1 MRLFFVLF
9 FYAAIIW
16 FTGHGERG
24 TGDWVFL
31 DGVITFM
38 DVFGLYQNYFMGRKL
53 TIVCDCCYSG
63 HWVEKLAA
71 ILDDYGIP
79 PCGHRAKALDFK
91 LQIVASCQK
100 NQQCREKS
108 FIHEALCLNEDG
120 SINFPREMKLSDN
133 QTTAHI
139 DTTEIRCS
147 SGVYGTCSIPPSKTW
162 KTS

>member
-1 MRLFFVLF
+1 M
-9 FYAAIIW
+9 
-16 FTGHGERG
+16 
-24 TGDWVFL
+24 FL
-31 DGVITFM
+31 DGEITFM

-63 HWVEKLAA
+63 HWVEKLAMK
-71 ILDDYGIP
+71 LDEYGIP
-79 PCGHRAKALDFK
+79 PCGHRAKALDIK

-100 NQQCREKS
+100 NQQCRERS
-108 FIHEALCLNEDG
+108 FIHDALIFNEDG

-147 SGVYGTCSIPPSKTW
+147 SGVYGTCSIPASTKWQASLDTQG
-162 KTS
+162 